1 QGDQAR
7 FPEPRGRL
15 RRDLQGHV
23 QEAAHR
29 AVPRA
34 AEDHRSALPRTAPA
48 QPSSGRPGEVRR
60 LRVVCLGLSRRRDL
74 RGGRGQH
81 RGGAL
86 LAGRAVRPRL
96 PDQLR
101 PLHPVRPVHR
111 GVPHAR
117 AHDDQRVRTGRLQ
130 PRQPHLHQGAAAR
143 RPGGGHGGQPARH
156 VPGHRRTGLLP
167 GPGDRGR
174 ARHGAPGRPLEGGGR
189 PGGRLHVRPGRTGV
203 GAGDRPMTQ
212 LAAYTTS
219 TGEAVQFWILG
230 TIAVIGALCT
240 VFMKR
245 AVHSAL
251 CLAGTMIILAV
262 FYLANGAYFLG
273 VVQIV
278 VYTGAVMMLFLFVV
292 MLVGVTAADSLK
304 ETIKG
309 QRWLA
314 LLCMAG
320 FGILLIG
327 GIGNASLTEFNGI
340 GAANAGG
347 NVEGIAALLFTR
359 YVFAF
364 EITGALLIT
373 AAVGAMVLTHRERT
387 ERARTQ
393 RELAEQRVREGTYL
407 PPLPAPGVYARHNA
421 VDIAGLLPDG
431 TPSDLTVSATLRERG
446 QIRDV
451 SQEAMN
457 DLRALEQRAE
467 ERLGRTAIETAPSKG
482 TEEGQK

>member
-1 QGDQAR
+1 M
-7 FPEPRGRL
+7 
-15 RRDLQGHV
+15 
-23 QEAAHR
+23 
-29 AVPRA
+29 
-34 AEDHRSALPRTAPA
+34 T
-48 QPSSGRPGEVRR
+48 
-60 LRVVCLGLSRRRDL
+60 
-74 RGGRGQH
+74 
-81 RGGAL
+81 
-86 LAGRAVRPRL
+86 
-96 PDQLR
+96 
-101 PLHPVRPVHR
+101 
-111 GVPHAR
+111 
-117 AHDDQRVRTGRLQ
+117 
-130 PRQPHLHQGAAAR
+130 
-143 RPGGGHGGQPARH
+143 
-156 VPGHRRTGLLP
+156 
-167 GPGDRGR
+167 
-174 ARHGAPGRPLEGGGR
+174 
-189 PGGRLHVRPGRTGV
+189 
-203 GAGDRPMTQ
+203 TQ
-212 LAAYTTS
+212 LAAYSTS

-240 VFMKR
+240 ILMKR

-278 VYTGAVMMLFLFVV
+278 VYTGAIMMLFLFVV

-314 LLCMAG
+314 LLCGLG
-320 FGILLIG
+320 FGVLLIA
-327 GIGNASLTEFNGI
+327 GIGNASLSEFNGI
-340 GAANAGG
+340 GQANAGG

-387 ERARTQ
+387 ERAKTQ
-393 RELAEQRVREGTYL
+393 RELSEQRVREGKQL

-431 TPSDLTVSATLRERG
+431 TPSDLTVSKTLRERG

-451 SQEAMN
+451 SQEALN

-467 ERLGRTAIETAPSKG
+467 ERLERKAIEPATFKRPEEASK
-482 TEEGQK
+482 